1 MESKSLINDSSSTI
15 NADPSNINAV
25 AESASIAGPEAKILE
40 SMDTDLLDANLDTH
54 IVSNTEKD
62 LVYNLNIDNN
72 QSEMKA
78 FDSDNEIPVFYDSNH
93 SPADSLNN
101 LSKPNKLDGSELDLH
116 LDHQI
121 QITKEEQSPNS
132 ALTQPKANEAGLF
145 ILNDKVD
152 PLVINSSI
160 INKRPYPEENPDIT
174 TTQDLENLQKPQ
186 ITSVDSNKNKKK
198 KRKKNK
204 KVRKDKRDLGKLDTN
219 PTTTVDI
226 QFAEPQIYEILDS
239 NDDCD
244 IRSTLFVTPWLYR
257 FYSNNNSMFYKPRFS
272 GGSTGGVNKKIE
284 KNIPFIHVNTK
295 IQFSESYLSCLSKY
309 SSKNIFSVSFAG
321 IFYRLLPS
329 VELSKIMLD
338 GEGVPNEK
346 MASILCCNSDGSE
359 KMPLWI
365 LNSNLST
372 KSVIRSQSRINATI
386 ESHKDYQNSLKS
398 PESLDSNRTEHKNTD
413 LASSLKGQK
422 INIKSSSHKNVSENY
437 SKDDSNKKAEPNSDP
452 NDNVFDDDDPFYF
465 RYNSESSISHTI
477 FLEWLHWFDARVSG
491 RKVVLLLSE
500 EFLFPSTDIPFL
512 NNVKLLYIPDHISNS
527 PKNLDLKLSWK
538 LSYRLRYYDYL
549 LSKFGISTTV
559 FNNGIRF
566 KKIGVN
572 NSVSSELISAVDAA
586 YLLTDA
592 WNLGVHS
599 NLIISNF
606 KRLYDFAV
614 ESSPRINNSLELENN
629 TFNID
634 SYAHDDLSFIELEN
648 QIDLLQFFFKNIPCD
663 LENVPNDVTFASSK
677 PDQLVSDNKTFFDF
691 YKIKLYSKLPTT
703 YPKLYKK
710 QKTEGAD
717 KILESICKYS
727 LSDRLDLGILIN
739 FPLENQ
745 VTTSDFDDL
754 SIVNMFIADN
764 IFEMRCT
771 SKPDKIA

>member
-1 MESKSLINDSSSTI
+1 
-15 NADPSNINAV
+15 
-25 AESASIAGPEAKILE
+25 
-40 SMDTDLLDANLDTH
+40 
-54 IVSNTEKD
+54 
-62 LVYNLNIDNN
+62 
-72 QSEMKA
+72 
-78 FDSDNEIPVFYDSNH
+78 
-93 SPADSLNN
+93 
-101 LSKPNKLDGSELDLH
+101 
-116 LDHQI
+116 
-121 QITKEEQSPNS
+121 
-132 ALTQPKANEAGLF
+132 
-145 ILNDKVD
+145 
-152 PLVINSSI
+152 
-160 INKRPYPEENPDIT
+160 
-174 TTQDLENLQKPQ
+174 
-186 ITSVDSNKNKKK
+186 
-198 KRKKNK
+198 
-204 KVRKDKRDLGKLDTN
+204 
-219 PTTTVDI
+219 
-226 QFAEPQIYEILDS
+226 
-239 NDDCD
+239 
-244 IRSTLFVTPWLYR
+244 
-257 FYSNNNSMFYKPRFS
+257 MFYKPRFS
-272 GGSTGGVNKKIE
+272 GGATGGANKRAE

-295 IQFSESYLSCLSKY
+295 IQFSESYLACLSKY

-329 VELSKIMLD
+329 VELSNIMLD
-338 GEGVPNEK
+338 GEEVSNEK

-386 ESHKDYQNSLKS
+386 ESHKNYQSSLKS
-398 PESLDSNRTEHKNTD
+398 PESLDSNKSEQKNTD

-422 INIKSSSHKNVSENY
+422 IDIKSCHKNVCENY
-437 SKDDSNKKAEPNSDP
+437 FKDDSNKKAEANSDP
-452 NDNVFDDDDPFYF
+452 SDNVFDDDDPFYF

-500 EFLFPSTDIPFL
+500 EFLFPSTDISFL
-512 NNVKLLYIPDHISNS
+512 NNVKILYIPEYISNS
-527 PKNLDLKLSWK
+527 PKSLDLKLSWK

-549 LSKFGISTTV
+549 LSKFGISSTV
-559 FNNGIRF
+559 FNNGVRF

-572 NSVSSELISAVDAA
+572 NSISSELISAVDAA

-599 NLIISNF
+599 NLIISDF
-606 KRLYDFAV
+606 KRLYDFAIQ
-614 ESSPRINNSLELENN
+614 SSPRIKNSLELENN
-629 TFNID
+629 TLNLD

-663 LENVPNDVTFASSK
+663 LENVSNGATIGSSK
-677 PDQLVSDNKTFFDF
+677 PDELISDNKTFFDF

-710 QKTEGAD
+710 QKTEGTD
-717 KILESICKYS
+717 KILESICKYN
-727 LSDRLDLGILIN
+727 LSDRLDLGMLIN
-739 FPLENQ
+739 FPIENR